1 MYYGTPDF
9 TGIDAAIKYI
19 NDTLQQNIEKNNSI
33 TLDIEQT
40 SGQIE
45 LLKTQEAKLKQSSED
60 LLQDVTRLENKRT
73 QIKQEVKDYT
83 EKTTARLEKE
93 RADFEAVRIKERS
106 RLLTLE
112 DELNK
117 CIAELE
123 QSEVRVQKQTQ
134 EVYHREEV
142 ARSTSEQLATKE
154 QDILKQTVD
163 LKKQETE
170 LLQLKQSITIKEV
183 ELSDS
188 KKSLE
193 TLKIQSDKRQK
204 QVEDLVKLSEERM
217 VKIETIDKQQSER
230 VNMLNIRESKLRE
243 FEKQLNIQKIRL
255 DDRSSTIA
263 NR

>member
-19 NDTLQQNIEKNNSI
+19 NDTLQQNINKNNDI

-40 SGQIE
+40 GGEIE
-45 LLKTQEAKLKQSSED
+45 LLKAQKAKLKQTSED
-60 LLQDVTRLENKRT
+60 LLQEVSKLEAKRT
-73 QIKQEVKDYT
+73 QIKQEVRDHT

-93 RADFEAVRIKERS
+93 RADFETVRIKERN
-106 RLLTLE
+106 RLITLE

-117 CIAELE
+117 RFAELE
-123 QSEVRVQKQTQ
+123 QSEIRVQKQTQ

-142 ARSTSEQLATKE
+142 VRSAGEQLATKE
-154 QDILKQTVD
+154 QDILKQSVD
-163 LKKQETE
+163 LDNKKTE
-170 LLQLKQSITIKEV
+170 LLALKQYIKV
-183 ELSDS
+183 EQQDVENA
-188 KKSLE
+188 KNALE

-217 VKIETIDKQQSER
+217 IKIETIDKQQSER
-230 VNMLNIRESKLRE
+230 ANMLNIRESKLRE

-263 NR
+263 SR